1 MASPMGPEFAV
12 YTLTHVVTGQ
22 LFYSTFAT
30 EDEIH
35 NANFH
40 LKAAGQAL
48 RYYAKGHY
56 SQPSLHSEG
65 S

>member
-1 MASPMGPEFAV
+1 MGPEFGV

-30 EDEIH
+30 ENEIL

-40 LKAAGQAL
+40 LKAAGEFL
-48 RYYAKGHY
+48 RYYPKGSF
-56 SQPSLHSEG
+56 SQPSLHGEG
-65 S
+65 N